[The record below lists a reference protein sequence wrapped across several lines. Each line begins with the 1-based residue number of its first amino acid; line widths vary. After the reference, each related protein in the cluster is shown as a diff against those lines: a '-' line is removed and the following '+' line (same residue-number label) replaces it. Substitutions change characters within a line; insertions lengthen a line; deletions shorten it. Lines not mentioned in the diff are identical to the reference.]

1 MSDSSADG
9 GSHAQKR
16 GERRRSW
23 RWRVGALGG
32 FVGAGALFLTSAITA
47 DGQEI
52 RAESVTDLAT
62 VVRQQR
68 AETDQLLA
76 QEEAL
81 KQEIATLSAQVGGR
95 EVQRIQRRLDRL
107 RPAAGLS
114 EVSGTGIKVV
124 LDDSPKE
131 LIDAAR
137 ESGSPDPEK
146 LIVHQQ
152 DIQAVVNALWA
163 GGARAVSL
171 MDRRVIAT
179 TGIKC
184 VGSNVILHGRPY
196 SPPYRIS
203 AVGDPQAMLAAL
215 DSSAYVQGYLKVVR
229 TYDLGFETETA
240 DDLTIPAYS
249 GSTRLSLAEP
259 FNATE
264 PERED

>member
-1 MSDSSADG
+1 MSHSAADSGPPAQQRG
-9 GSHAQKR
+9 G
-16 GERRRSW
+16 RRRSW
-23 RWRVGALGG
+23 RWRVGAVGG
-32 FVGAGALFLTSAITA
+32 FIGAGALFLTSAITA

-81 KQEIATLSAQVGGR
+81 KQEIAALSERVGGR
-95 EVQRIQRRLDRL
+95 EVQQIQRRLDRL

-114 EVSGTGIKVV
+114 DVSGEGLRVV
-124 LDDSPKE
+124 LDDSPKDR
-131 LIDAAR
+131 IDAAR
-137 ESGSPDPEK
+137 ETGRPDPEK

-163 GGARAVSL
+163 GGARAISL

-196 SPPYRIS
+196 SPPYRIA
-203 AVGDPQAMLAAL
+203 AVGDPQKMLAAL

-229 TYDLGFETETA
+229 TYDLGWETEV
-240 DDLTIPAYS
+240 DDEVDIPAYS
-249 GSTRLSLAEP
+249 GSTRLSLAKP
-259 FNATE
+259 FTGSE
-264 PERED
+264 PERDD